1 MGLFGLKPQKT
12 AWENMI
18 VTDLCCMT
26 AALFPLPFRRT
37 SQIKTEGAGET
48 LKQPEKQTSTL
59 LNQLLA
65 LHVCSVH
72 VDVQITVTGS
82 L

>member
-26 AALFPLPFRRT
+26 AASP
-37 SQIKTEGAGET
+37 
-48 LKQPEKQTSTL
+48 
-59 LNQLLA
+59 
-65 LHVCSVH
+65 V
-72 VDVQITVTGS
+72 VTN
-82 L
+82 